1 MPRQFRL
8 AASVSSDYRIAS
20 PFLIRLAGVPFDVL
34 EELATPNVLAAARH
48 LLARESELHQV
59 KNTALEFV
67 TRRDSGLSSEEFAA
81 WRIAI
86 RRDKIP
92 EQKIPQQLQEYSR
105 VATAARQARLQL
117 EHQLEEELT
126 GARRALLQTSQ
137 RILPRYL
144 VFGSGDV
151 HHLIDHSGGELPPRN
166 SRNRERERHLLLYLQ
181 RIAAKNDTF
190 GEFGPSAWGSAI
202 QSGSLN
208 FEPRPGIARREV
220 FLERWTAYALTAA
233 INSDPQTFLERRPRL
248 NPNGILNDNRLIF
261 VDSGDV
267 VALTPSEIELVRQC
281 NGTTSIHALIQSAN
295 GDRSPAAP
303 VNRGLDVIR
312 GLIDKK
318 ILIAA
323 LEVPALE
330 PFAFQILREDIAAWN
345 EGPARERWLP
355 LADSLIKSSADFS
368 GITEP
373 NQRQQISSA
382 ARAQERR
389 VGKEYRCGCWQ
400 HL

>member
-1 MPRQFRL
+1 M
-8 AASVSSDYRIAS
+8 SSAYRIAS

-34 EELATPNVLAAARH
+34 EELATPNVFAAARH
-48 LLARESELHQV
+48 LLARENELAQV

-92 EQKIPQQLQEYSR
+92 EHKIPQQLQEYSR
-105 VATAARQARLQL
+105 VATAAGQARSQL

-151 HHLIDHSGGELPPRN
+151 HHLIDHSGGELPPRK
-166 SRNRERERHLLLYLQ
+166 SRTRERERHLLLYLQ

-190 GEFGPSAWGSAI
+190 GEFGPSAWGSDT
-202 QSGSLN
+202 QSGSALN

-220 FLERWTAYALTAA
+220 FLERWTAHALAAA

-267 VALTPSEIELVRQC
+267 IALTPSEIELVRQC

-295 GDRSPAAP
+295 GDRSAAAP
-303 VNRGLDVIR
+303 VNGGLDVIR

-323 LEVPALE
+323 LEAPALE

-355 LADSLIKSSADFS
+355 LADSLIKFSADFS
-368 GITEP
+368 GTTEP

-382 ARAQERR
+382 ARAQLSQL
-389 VGKEYRCGCWQ
+389 GA
-400 HL
+400 

>member
-1 MPRQFRL
+1 M
-8 AASVSSDYRIAS
+8 SSAYRIAS
-20 PFLIRLAGVPFDVL
+20 PFLIRLAGVPFDLL
-34 EELATPNVLAAARH
+34 EELATPNACAAARD
-48 LLARESELHQV
+48 LLAQEKKLHQL
-59 KNTALEFV
+59 KSAALEFV
-67 TRRDSGLSSEEFAA
+67 TRRDNGLSSEEFAA
-81 WRIAI
+81 WRTAI

-92 EQKIPQQLQEYSR
+92 EQKIPQQLQEYTR
-105 VATAARQARLQL
+105 VATAAKQACSQL

-126 GARRALLQTSQ
+126 RARRALLQTSR

-151 HHLIDHSGGELPPRN
+151 HHLIDHSASELPPRN
-166 SRNRERERHLLLYLQ
+166 SRNRGRERHLLLYLQ

-190 GEFGPSAWGSAI
+190 GEFGPSAWGSAT
-202 QSGSLN
+202 QNGSALN
-208 FEPRPGIARREV
+208 FEARPGIARREV
-220 FLERWTAYALTAA
+220 FLERWTAHALAAA

-295 GDRSPAAP
+295 GDRSAAAR
-303 VNRGLDVIR
+303 VNRGLDLMR
-312 GLIDKK
+312 NLIAKK

-330 PFAFQILREDIAAWN
+330 PFAFQTLREDIAAWN
-345 EGPARERWLP
+345 EGPARERWLR
-355 LADSLIKSSADFS
+355 LADLLIKSSADFS
-368 GITEP
+368 EITEP
-373 NQRQQISSA
+373 NQR
-382 ARAQERR
+382 
-389 VGKEYRCGCWQ
+389 
-400 HL
+400 